1 MPPVAT
7 WYRGS
12 DAVARFLRGWPLAG
26 GTRWRL
32 LPAGAN
38 GQPAFGAYLWDDAS
52 TRFVPHGINVL
63 TLRGAR
69 IKEITA
75 FLTPEAF
82 RRFGL
87 PGEM

>member
-1 MPPVAT
+1 MAA
-7 WYRGS
+7 RGR
-12 DAVARFLRGWPLAG
+12 DALA
-26 GTRWRL
+26 
-32 LPAGAN
+32 PASGRAN

-69 IKEITA
+69 IKAITA

-87 PGEM
+87 PDEI